1 MVHWVISPSIRRRKF
16 LIWNRSPTLCIQ
28 KAMMKQQDDDRN
40 PFHLHCM
47 FLCKLHS
54 ILLLL
59 ILLTCIISQ
68 RNTFVKT
75 FTLYT
80 PKNLVFFCQPVYNYP
95 V

>member
-1 MVHWVISPSIRRRKF
+1 MVQTKLGNTPSLRRRKF
-16 LIWNRSPTLCIQ
+16 LIRNRSPTLCIQ
-28 KAMMKQQDDDRN
+28 KAMMKQQDNDRN

-80 PKNLVFFCQPVYNYP
+80 PQNLVFLPTGL
-95 V
+95 